1 MDPLNQVDV
10 MHLQESRSSVLDMSM
25 SCRPSP
31 LKTNSVEVLNLVKKS
46 SWRGITSG
54 RNKKNNNMSQRRS
67 DRPRNPN
74 ALDHQEPA
82 SQRRGSRASGKSSR
96 DPCYLPLPQ
105 INGPS
110 SVRVLAD
117 DDEACLVE
125 IDDVWMQTKKL
136 CKETDSST
144 LGDRTEHNGLETHQ
158 QHIVNSCAET
168 YLSDTVS
175 VMSQTKSSSHLPQDT
190 NAAANTQ
197 LSTRSAVKQTAVHT
211 LESQC
216 TSAKETSSCSVQSI
230 SSDDDSDI
238 VEVPVT
244 NSKST
249 TPPNCSF
256 EIRRVIINDMHTKG
270 RNSSTSQEI
279 DSDGETL
286 NSKNVNDVPVLD
298 GPDFKAQDVKTGS
311 ESKSLLSWMESIM
324 IPIVPQDSDQDTNLA
339 FPKLFPSTSDT
350 ENTSILRSPP
360 SGASSSTSKQARNN
374 PATNS
379 MKRSKPRPKQKK
391 PPQRVRV
398 SSGGKSAASTP
409 KRRRRKPCF
418 SGTAS
423 MFSPQEP
430 EIKLKYA
437 NIKEDKKEAKGDD
450 FAPYIHMEFSS
461 CTIVNFREADVFA
474 SKKGQQPSVS
484 GVIPKTSCL
493 QLGRVG
499 TDDRFHIRNIC
510 SLCGRTANCEGL
522 GDLHGPYYPSGV
534 QPVCKNNSS
543 PPAQRQE
550 GRDLDSVYS
559 LEDGVA
565 QVVKWTDI
573 SSSKRQSRENC
584 IKKEEESGVYS
595 EHWIHGDCSIWS
607 AGVFLVK
614 GKLYGLGEAIQLA
627 QGIVCSHC
635 HRVGAT
641 LGCFFKDCP
650 NKYHFPCA
658 LQSDCA
664 LSEENFTIR
673 CSNHKNKSSRIS
685 VSRLKNR

>member
-10 MHLQESRSSVLDMSM
+10 MHLQGSRSSVLDLSM

-31 LKTNSVEVLNLVKKS
+31 LKTNAVKALNLVKKS

-54 RNKKNNNMSQRRS
+54 SNKKKMSQRRS
-67 DRPRNPN
+67 DRYVTQPCNPN
-74 ALDHQEPA
+74 APDHQESA
-82 SQRRGSRASGKSSR
+82 SQRRGSRASGVSSR
-96 DPCYLPLPQ
+96 DPCSLPLPQ
-105 INGPS
+105 INGQS
-110 SVRVLAD
+110 SVHVLVD
-117 DDEACLVE
+117 DDEDCRVE
-125 IDDVWMQTKKL
+125 MDDVWMQTKKL
-136 CKETDSST
+136 CKKTDSST
-144 LGDRTEHNGLETHQ
+144 LGDRMAHNGLETHR

-175 VMSQTKSSSHLPQDT
+175 VMSQTKGSSHLPQDT
-190 NAAANTQ
+190 NAAAYRR
-197 LSTRSAVKQTAVHT
+197 LSTRSAVNQTAVQT

-216 TSAKETSSCSVQSI
+216 TSAKETSPCSVQSI

-244 NSKST
+244 NSKCK
-249 TPPNCSF
+249 TPPNCRF
-256 EIRRVIINDMHTKG
+256 EIRRVIINDMHTNG
-270 RNSSTSQEI
+270 RNSSTSQEV

-286 NSKNVNDVPVLD
+286 NSPKNVNNVPVLD

-311 ESKSLLSWMESIM
+311 KSKSLLSWMESIM
-324 IPIVPQDSDQDTNLA
+324 IPIVPQDSDQDTNQA
-339 FPKLFPSTSDT
+339 FPKLFPSTS

-360 SGASSSTSKQARNN
+360 SGALSLTSRQARKT

-391 PPQRVRV
+391 PPV

-409 KRRRRKPCF
+409 KKRRRKPCF
-418 SGTAS
+418 SGTTS
-423 MFSPQEP
+423 MFSPHEP

-437 NIKEDKKEAKGDD
+437 NLKEDKKDAKGDE

-461 CTIVNFREADVFA
+461 CTIVNFRDEDDFA
-474 SKKGQQPSVS
+474 SKKGQQPTVC
-484 GVIPKTSCL
+484 GVIPTTSCL

-499 TDDRFHIRNIC
+499 TDDRFHVRNIC

-534 QPVCKNNSS
+534 RPVCKNNSS

-550 GRDLDSVYS
+550 GSDLDSVYS

-565 QVVKWTDI
+565 QVIKWTDM
-573 SSSKRQSRENC
+573 SSSRRQRRENC
-584 IKKEEESGVYS
+584 VEKDEESGVYS

-614 GKLYGLGEAIQLA
+614 GKLYGLGEAIRLA

-658 LQSDCA
+658 LQSDCV

-673 CSNHKNKSSRIS
+673 CSNHKNKSSRLS